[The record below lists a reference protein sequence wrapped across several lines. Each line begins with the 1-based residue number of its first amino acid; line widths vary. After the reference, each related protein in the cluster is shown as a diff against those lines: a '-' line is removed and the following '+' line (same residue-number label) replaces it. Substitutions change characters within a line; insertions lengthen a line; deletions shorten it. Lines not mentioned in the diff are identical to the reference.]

1 MQTIS
6 INALGK
12 KFGDTELFSDIS
24 FSVDKGEIVA
34 IFGPNGSGKT
44 TLLNII
50 SGITEKTTGEVDNPF
65 LNNNQFSYIFQ
76 SYKESLFPWKNNYEN
91 IAFPL
96 LLHGKKNSEVKKKV
110 EELDKIFGL
119 GEHFGMF
126 PYELSGGQQ
135 QIVAFIRALVSSPKA
150 LFIDE
155 PFSALDY
162 ENNLKLRENLLDY
175 HSKYLPTILIVTH
188 NIEEAVHL
196 ANKIIVLSKKP
207 TKIVDII
214 ENSATYPR
222 KLSYLKSKEFLKV
235 KEKVLEA
242 FQKGADQ

>member
-6 INALGK
+6 VKGLGK
-12 KFGDTELFSDIS
+12 KFGETELFSNIS
-24 FSVDKGEIVA
+24 FSASKGEIVA

-50 SGITEKTTGEVDNPF
+50 SGLVEKSAGEVENPF
-65 LNNNQFSYIFQ
+65 LDNNQFSYIFQ
-76 SYKESLFPWKNNYEN
+76 NYKESLLPWKNCYEN

-96 LLHGKKNSEVKKKV
+96 LLQGKKNGEVKKKV
-110 EELDKIFGL
+110 EELDKLFGL
-119 GEHFGMF
+119 GDQFEMF

-135 QIVAFIRALVSSPKA
+135 QILAFSRALVSNPKA

-162 ENNLKLRENLLDY
+162 ENNLKLRENLLGY
-175 HSKYLPTILIVTH
+175 HSRYLPTILIVTH

-196 ANKIIVLSKKP
+196 ASKIIVLSKKP
-207 TKIVDII
+207 TRIVDII
-214 ENSATYPR
+214 ENNATYPR
-222 KLSYLKSKEFLKV
+222 QLSYLKSKQFSEV

-242 FQKGADQ
+242 FQKGVDW